1 MVFLYIIVFFSFFFI
16 ENHFRFLIVLFFFQY
31 QPRIGIIYLP
41 ISILFLEE
49 KKKVYYALN
58 QKKERKYANSSFVT
72 VFAMHVY
79 NDFTIQV

>member
-1 MVFLYIIVFFSFFFI
+1 MVLLILLYFFLFFYRKSFQI
-16 ENHFRFLIVLFFFQY
+16 SYRAFFFQY